1 MSVGFRLGMMGAF
14 LKDVDESKE
23 ENRKAA
29 EDFANKTARLRGV
42 NDTLKQR
49 RKIEDN
55 EASRIAVAALKSQ
68 GGQAAKIIEQMSDE
82 DKINYGLEISFARK
96 NYRDRGERLNELAF
110 TQGFLRESMKDG
122 QYVSKYTP
130 APTEAPSDTDD
141 LESTSA
147 IDRFKSSL
155 FGSGTRDTAAKEYE
169 AEVREGA
176 FLREPRTPQQVVQE
190 TSAVADEIK
199 DLKGFE
205 RKAVQLAF
213 MTAAG
218 AKLSEEDRELADSI
232 YFTSEQNRRISN
244 QNIGQALLFAK
255 KYKETFGEVAE
266 AGKAAADFARYFA
279 QKRLGDK
286 KATVTDFVTNVAEIE
301 KFVEEEYDGD
311 ILKALSAVR
320 SETQTQVQKIK
331 EDNEKPTVLSMEEF
345 QRRVNE
351 NLIEADKPRDGYA
364 AYGEGTDGKVY
375 VVKAV
380 EG

>member
-23 ENRKAA
+23 ENKKAA

-42 NDTLKQR
+42 NDTLRQR

-55 EASRIAVAALKSQ
+55 EAIRLAVAALKSQ

-82 DKINYGLEISFARK
+82 DKINYGLEIAFARK

-190 TSAVADEIK
+190 TSAVAEEEK
-199 DLKGFE
+199 DLQGFQ
-205 RKAVQLAF
+205 RKAVEIAF

-218 AKLSEEDRELADSI
+218 AKLTGEDRELADSM
-232 YFTSEQNRRISN
+232 YYTSEENRRISN

-255 KYKETFGEVAE
+255 KYKKTFGEVAE

-286 KATVTDFVTNVAEIE
+286 KATIMDFVTNVAEIE
-301 KFVEEEYDGD
+301 KFVEEEHDGD

-320 SETQTQVQKIK
+320 SETEKQVKNI
-331 EDNEKPTVLSMEEF
+331 EDKNKKPAVLSAEEF

-351 NLIEADKPRDGYA
+351 KLIEADTPRDGYA
-364 AYGEGTDGKVY
+364 AYGKGTDGQVY
-375 VVKAV
+375 VVEAK
-380 EG
+380 G

>member
-375 VVKAV
+375 VVAATR
-380 EG
+380 

>member
-23 ENRKAA
+23 ENKKAA

-42 NDTLKQR
+42 NDTLRQR

-82 DKINYGLEISFARK
+82 DKINYGLEIAFARK

-190 TSAVADEIK
+190 TSAVAEEEK
-199 DLKGFE
+199 DLQGFQ
-205 RKAVQLAF
+205 RKAVEIAF

-218 AKLSEEDRELADSI
+218 AKLTGEDRELADSM
-232 YFTSEQNRRISN
+232 YYTSEENRRISN

-255 KYKETFGEVAE
+255 KYKKTFGEVAE

-286 KATVTDFVTNVAEIE
+286 KATIMDFVTNVAEIE
-301 KFVEEEYDGD
+301 KFVEEEHDGD

-320 SETQTQVQKIK
+320 SETKEQVKNI
-331 EDNEKPTVLSMEEF
+331 EDKNKKPAVLSAEEF

-351 NLIEADKPRDGYA
+351 KLIEADTPRDGYA
-364 AYGEGTDGKVY
+364 AYGKGTDGQVY
-375 VVKAV
+375 VVEAK
-380 EG
+380 G

>member
-68 GGQAAKIIEQMSDE
+68 GGQAAKIIEKMSDE

-286 KATVTDFVTNVAEIE
+286 RKATVTDFVTNVAEIE
-301 KFVEEEYDGD
+301 KFVEEEHDGD

-320 SETQTQVQKIK
+320 SETQTQANKIQ
-331 EDNEKPTVLSMEEF
+331 EDKKKPIVLSMEEF
-345 QRRVNE
+345 QRRVSE
-351 NLIEADKPRDGYA
+351 RRIQADKPRGEYA

-375 VVKAV
+375 VVAATR
-380 EG
+380 

>member
-190 TSAVADEIK
+190 TSAVADELE
-199 DLKGFE
+199 DLNGFE
-205 RKAVQLAF
+205 RKAATLAF

-218 AKLSEEDRELADSI
+218 AKLADGVRELADSL

-351 NLIEADKPRDGYA
+351 RLIEADKPIGKYA
-364 AYGEGTDGKVY
+364 AYGKGKDGKVY
-375 VVKAV
+375 VVEA

>member
-23 ENRKAA
+23 ENKKAA

-42 NDTLKQR
+42 NDTLRQR

-82 DKINYGLEISFARK
+82 DKINYGLEIAFARK

-190 TSAVADEIK
+190 TSAVAEEEK
-199 DLKGFE
+199 DLQGFQ
-205 RKAVQLAF
+205 RKAVEIAF

-218 AKLSEEDRELADSI
+218 AKLTGEDRELADSM
-232 YFTSEQNRRISN
+232 YYTSEENRRISN

-255 KYKETFGEVAE
+255 KYKKTFGEVAE

-286 KATVTDFVTNVAEIE
+286 KATIMDFVTNVAEIE
-301 KFVEEEYDGD
+301 KFVEEEHDGD

-320 SETQTQVQKIK
+320 SETQNQVKNI
-331 EDNEKPTVLSMEEF
+331 EDKNKKPAVLSAEEF

-351 NLIEADKPRDGYA
+351 KLIEADTPRDGYA
-364 AYGEGTDGKVY
+364 AYGKGTDGQVY
-375 VVKAV
+375 VVEAK
-380 EG
+380 G

>member
-190 TSAVADEIK
+190 TSAVADELE
-199 DLKGFE
+199 DLNGFE
-205 RKAVQLAF
+205 RKAATLAF

-218 AKLSEEDRELADSI
+218 AKLADGVRELADSL

-244 QNIGQALLFAK
+244 QNIPQALLFSK
-255 KYKETFGEVAE
+255 KYKKTFGEVAE

-286 KATVTDFVTNVAEIE
+286 EATVTDFVTNVAEIE
-301 KFVEEEYDGD
+301 KFVEEEHDGD

-320 SETQTQVQKIK
+320 SETQTQAKKIK
-331 EDNEKPTVLSMEEF
+331 EDKEKPTVLSMEEF
-345 QRRVNE
+345 QRRVSE
-351 NLIEADKPRDGYA
+351 GVIGGGKPRGGYA
-364 AYGEGTDGKVY
+364 AYGEDNDDKVY
-375 VVKAV
+375 VVKA
-380 EG
+380 ETG

>member
-82 DKINYGLEISFARK
+82 DKINYGLEIAFARK
-96 NYRDRGERLNELAF
+96 NYRDRGERLNESAF

-190 TSAVADEIK
+190 TSAVADELE
-199 DLKGFE
+199 DLNGFE
-205 RKAVQLAF
+205 RKAATLAF

-218 AKLSEEDRELADSI
+218 AKLADGVRELADSL

-244 QNIGQALLFAK
+244 QNIPQALLFSK
-255 KYKETFGEVAE
+255 KYKKTFGEVAE

-286 KATVTDFVTNVAEIE
+286 EATVTDFVTNVAEIE
-301 KFVEEEYDGD
+301 KFVEEEHDGD

-320 SETQTQVQKIK
+320 SETQTQANKIQ
-331 EDNEKPTVLSMEEF
+331 EDKKKPIVLSMEEF

-351 NLIEADKPRDGYA
+351 NLIEADKPRGEYA

-375 VVKAV
+375 VVAATR
-380 EG
+380 

>member
-23 ENRKAA
+23 ENKKAA

-42 NDTLKQR
+42 NDTLRQR

-82 DKINYGLEISFARK
+82 DKINYGLEIAFARK

-190 TSAVADEIK
+190 TSAVADEEK

-205 RKAVQLAF
+205 RKAAEIAF

-218 AKLSEEDRELADSI
+218 AKLTGEDRELADSM
-232 YFTSEQNRRISN
+232 YYTSEENRRISN
-244 QNIGQALLFAK
+244 QNIGQALLFVK
-255 KYKETFGEVAE
+255 KYKKTFGEVAE

-286 KATVTDFVTNVAEIE
+286 KATVMDFVTNVAEIE
-301 KFVEEEYDGD
+301 KFVEEEHDGD

-320 SETQTQVQKIK
+320 SETREQAKKIEEGNK
-331 EDNEKPTVLSMEEF
+331 NPTVLSAEEF

-351 NLIEADKPRDGYA
+351 NLIEEGKPRDGYA

-375 VVKAV
+375 VVAAV

>member
-23 ENRKAA
+23 ENKKAA

-42 NDTLKQR
+42 NDTLRQR

-55 EASRIAVAALKSQ
+55 EAIRLAVAALKSQ

-82 DKINYGLEISFARK
+82 DKINYGLEIAFARK

-190 TSAVADEIK
+190 TSAVAEEEK
-199 DLKGFE
+199 DLQGFQ
-205 RKAVQLAF
+205 RKAVEIAF

-218 AKLSEEDRELADSI
+218 AKLTGEDRELADSM
-232 YFTSEQNRRISN
+232 YYTSEENRRISN

-255 KYKETFGEVAE
+255 KYKKTFGEVAE

-286 KATVTDFVTNVAEIE
+286 KATIMDFVTNVAEIE
-301 KFVEEEYDGD
+301 KFVEEEHDGD

-320 SETQTQVQKIK
+320 SETQNQVKNI
-331 EDNEKPTVLSMEEF
+331 EDKNKKPAVLSAEEF

-351 NLIEADKPRDGYA
+351 KLIEADTPRDGYA
-364 AYGEGTDGKVY
+364 AYGKGTDGQVY
-375 VVKAV
+375 VVEAK
-380 EG
+380 G